1 MDDKGTVYI
10 VSFGLRESVML
21 NAAVTVI
28 NAAQDMLK
36 LAFSMNIKSFIGFT
50 HGKVFC
56 GETSSLDRYEYSL
69 MGPSMNFAAR
79 LMAKHYAL
87 IICDEEVRNNDPVS
101 LP

>member
-1 MDDKGTVYI
+1 MYYI
-10 VSFGLRESVML
+10 KVGYNLIM

-56 GETSSLDRYEYSL
+56 GETGSLNRYEYSL
-69 MGPSMNFAAR
+69 
-79 LMAKHYAL
+79 
-87 IICDEEVRNNDPVS
+87 I
-101 LP
+101 

>member
-50 HGKVFC
+50 HGKVFY
-56 GETSSLDRYEYSL
+56 GKTGSLNRYEYSL
-69 MGPSMNFAAR
+69 
-79 LMAKHYAL
+79 
-87 IICDEEVRNNDPVS
+87 I
-101 LP
+101 